1 MIKKFLE
8 FTTIN
13 ESGIRNITNS
23 IKGYTEAEI
32 YFHQDLDGV
41 TSFLCMKSYLESYG
55 IKVIDAHI
63 IQYGGIE
70 FAVKSTK
77 PGVMPVLVDFA
88 NNKDYY
94 VVATDHHDRQ
104 VGAEKVPSTH
114 FKASRS
120 NAETI
125 SGEIAKSDVFTST
138 DIELIQTVD
147 SANFYKYNITPED
160 IQNAIFSL
168 KKDLSGEKNR
178 FLLGFV
184 VNRLILALKNKR
196 IEVLSF
202 DGKRKYSN
210 KNILECL
217 ALDSSPSIYSM
228 YNVLKYYIK
237 NAVSLEWDRMEKSHN
252 SRKRLITPEEI
263 NKNLEKYISKR
274 KSSNEVR
281 MDKKYKILYQYG
293 IGEVFDTGSYDRYV
307 VFKNNPEG
315 NFLCVVY
322 EMGLIQVSC
331 NPFKEK
337 VLKKVNL
344 GEITKKIINKLKDK
358 LSQIYIPISDLK
370 MKNESEIKRNKNKYG
385 NDYEGIGY
393 TFNDLQS
400 FYGENIVYYPNRIKN
415 GDINTINPLD
425 ISENNPS
432 VNNYLKALFNKPFSE
447 WKSEEK
453 DRVKWL
459 RISFL
464 DIILKSSGGHPS
476 ITNISGLDMIDFRK
490 DLLKSLF
497 GFDTLK
503 EFLQLI
509 ASDFIKE
516 LRKDIDL
523 VVKGEDIEKS
533 DLELKGGL
541 TLENKNRK

>member
-1 MIKKFLE
+1 MIKKFNE
-8 FTTIN
+8 FTKIN

-32 YFHQDLDGV
+32 YFHQDLDGL
-41 TSFLCMKSYLESYG
+41 TSFLCMKSYLERYS

-70 FAVKSTK
+70 FAVERTK

-94 VVATDHHDRQ
+94 IVATDHHDRQ
-104 VGAEKVPSTH
+104 VGAEKVPSTQ
-114 FKASRS
+114 FKPSRS

-138 DIELIQTVD
+138 DIELIQTID

-160 IQNAIFSL
+160 IQNAVFSV

-196 IEVLSF
+196 IEVVSF
-202 DGKRKYSN
+202 DRTTKYSN
-210 KNILECL
+210 KNLLECL

-237 NAVSLEWDRMEKSHN
+237 NATSLEWDRIEKSHN
-252 SRKRLITPEEI
+252 SRKTLITPEEL
-263 NKNLEKYISKR
+263 NANLNKYITKR
-274 KSSNEVR
+274 KASGEVK

-293 IGEVFDTGSYDRYV
+293 IGEVFETGSYDRYV

-315 NFLCVVY
+315 NFLCTVY

-337 VLKKVNL
+337 ILKKVNL
-344 GEITKKIINKLKDK
+344 GEITK
-358 LSQIYIPISDLK
+358 
-370 MKNESEIKRNKNKYG
+370 
-385 NDYEGIGY
+385 
-393 TFNDLQS
+393 
-400 FYGENIVYYPNRIKN
+400 RIK
-415 GDINTINPLD
+415 INM
-425 ISENNPS
+425 E
-432 VNNYLKALFNKPFSE
+432 
-447 WKSEEK
+447 
-453 DRVKWL
+453 
-459 RISFL
+459 
-464 DIILKSSGGHPS
+464 
-476 ITNISGLDMIDFRK
+476 MIMK
-490 DLLKSLF
+490 
-497 GFDTLK
+497 
-503 EFLQLI
+503 
-509 ASDFIKE
+509 
-516 LRKDIDL
+516 
-523 VVKGEDIEKS
+523 V
-533 DLELKGGL
+533 
-541 TLENKNRK
+541 